1 MAQDGEGAQPQGL
14 EGQML
19 LQLIAS
25 LNQQNLHSANNTSTA
40 LNQLQR

>member
-14 EGQML
+14 EGQM